1 MEENTPERWVSSL
14 RFSLPLLKC
23 AVLRGFYLPDF
34 SGAPSLPE
42 HEEGGCCS
50 STGLLGHKGNAHV
63 VQAVPGP
70 GQAAEMPMLFEF
82 SGFLTAYSMKE
93 QMCFTVL
100 IQLISR
106 TGFMAVPNFPSC
118 S

>member
-82 SGFLTAYSMKE
+82 SGFLTVCLFYE
-93 QMCFTVL
+93 GTDVL
-100 IQLISR
+100 YR
-106 TGFMAVPNFPSC
+106 TNPTNKSYRIYGS